1 MIQISNLLVK
11 SFITLKTYLYVMV
24 LKVTISGNK
33 TNIKRYRKTLVMLD
47 RFVPL
52 IVVMVPQ
59 IFEYAQICQVVHI
72 KYA

>member
-1 MIQISNLLVK
+1 
-11 SFITLKTYLYVMV
+11 MV

-59 IFEYAQICQVVHI
+59 IFEYAQIFQVVHI